1 MTRRSAR
8 LRKTE
13 KNDKNGQNQEN
24 IDSEDSSSPE
34 ENTDD
39 SDEEQINGQEDSS
52 SPEDDTPLIHLKD
65 DSPPPKVP
73 KKDSRA
79 EEPEVKLKT
88 EDDRKSIE
96 DDRKTEVDL
105 KTNNRMDQKV
115 DQSEKS
121 KTVSKPE
128 KRKSPSP
135 TNETVQNGDGQK
147 ITDANSN
154 QEKQVKCPINSYLGY
169 LRRYHKIKRF
179 ACHRDFFVHEIP
191 RI

>member
-1 MTRRSAR
+1 M
-8 LRKTE
+8 
-13 KNDKNGQNQEN
+13 
-24 IDSEDSSSPE
+24 
-34 ENTDD
+34 
-39 SDEEQINGQEDSS
+39 
-52 SPEDDTPLIHLKD
+52 KD
-65 DSPPPKVP
+65 DSPPPKVL

-88 EDDRKSIE
+88 EDDRK
-96 DDRKTEVDL
+96 TEVDL
-105 KTNNRMDQKV
+105 KINNRMDQKV

-154 QEKQVKCPINSYLGY
+154 QEKQVKSPINSYLGY
-169 LRRYHKIKRF
+169 LL
-179 ACHRDFFVHEIP
+179 
-191 RI
+191 